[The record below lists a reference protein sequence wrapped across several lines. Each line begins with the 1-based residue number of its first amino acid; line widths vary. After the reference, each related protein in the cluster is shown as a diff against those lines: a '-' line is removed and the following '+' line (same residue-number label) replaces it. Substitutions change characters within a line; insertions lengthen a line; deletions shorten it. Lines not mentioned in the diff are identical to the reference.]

1 MEETGSAE
9 GKARCRVPREETP
22 PERPLPGAP
31 GAEERT
37 LRQCLAE
44 AEARQA
50 HVLRVLRAIRNVNQL
65 ILREGD
71 PLRLAGGAC
80 ADLTETMG
88 YLSAW
93 IALWDAESGAVT
105 AAVASGFDA
114 GFEELRGRLG
124 RGELPPCMRRGLE
137 AEGVRVVEDRAP
149 DCAGCPLEG
158 AYAGRARLAC
168 RLAFEGRVYGFLAV
182 SLPPPFARDG
192 EEGALFRE
200 VAGDLGFA
208 LHRMR
213 EAEALRAS
221 ERALAESER
230 TYRALYESMTEGM
243 ALHEVL
249 FDPEGRPVD
258 YRLLEV
264 NPAFERILGLSRADV
279 LGRGARE
286 VYGTEAAPYLDLY
299 AEVARTGVP
308 VAFETRYEPMGRTF
322 SISVFSPRR
331 GQFATVFEDV
341 SERDRAEEA
350 LRRSEAFRRALVRAI
365 PDLVWLKDPEG
376 VYLSCNPT
384 FERFFGVPEAE
395 IVGRTDYDFLD
406 RELADFFR
414 EHDRRALEADAP
426 SVNEEWLTFASD
438 GYRGLFETIKTP
450 MRDAEGRLVGVLG
463 ISRDIS
469 ERHRAEEEREKLRQ
483 QLLQAQKMESV
494 GRLAGGVA
502 HDFNNMLG
510 VIVGHAEMALELDR
524 SGPTCSHLQEIRK
537 AALRSADL
545 TRQLLAFARRQTIAP
560 RVLDLNEV
568 VTNMLR
574 ILKRLIGEDIDLV
587 WTPGEGLWPIRMDPS
602 QIDQILANL
611 CVNARDAISGVG
623 RIVIETE
630 NVLLDD
636 AYCAGHLGF
645 IPGSYVQLAVSDDGC
660 GMDGETLRHVFEPFF
675 TTKGLGQGTGL
686 GLATVYGVVR
696 QNEGFVNVYS
706 EPGQGT
712 TFRIYLPRH
721 ESEGIP
727 ASGEAEAPGA
737 ANRGGETLLLV
748 EDEPAILNMGRAML
762 ERMGYRVLAAGSPGE
777 ALRQVREWEG
787 RIDLLL
793 TDVVMPEMNGRELAG
808 RLQAAYPDLKV
819 LFMSGYTSNVVAH
832 RGVLDEGVNFL
843 QKPFSLATL
852 SAKVRAILDGTE
864 SR

>member
-1 MEETGSAE
+1 MHG
-9 GKARCRVPREETP
+9 RVPVGLYKIGRIAS
-22 PERPLPGAP
+22 GAD
-31 GAEERT
+31 
-37 LRQCLAE
+37 
-44 AEARQA
+44 ARFLTNSVA
-50 HVLRVLRAIRNVNQL
+50 DDPRIHNNEWARGLGLRAF
-65 ILREGD
+65 
-71 PLRLAGGAC
+71 AG
-80 ADLTETMG
+80 
-88 YLSAW
+88 
-93 IALWDAESGAVT
+93 
-105 AAVASGFDA
+105 
-114 GFEELRGRLG
+114 
-124 RGELPPCMRRGLE
+124 
-137 AEGVRVVEDRAP
+137 
-149 DCAGCPLEG
+149 
-158 AYAGRARLAC
+158 
-168 RLAFEGRVYGFLAV
+168 
-182 SLPPPFARDG
+182 
-192 EEGALFRE
+192 
-200 VAGDLGFA
+200 
-208 LHRMR
+208 
-213 EAEALRAS
+213 
-221 ERALAESER
+221 
-230 TYRALYESMTEGM
+230 
-243 ALHEVL
+243 
-249 FDPEGRPVD
+249 
-258 YRLLEV
+258 YRLLSSDDRPIGVLALFSEH
-264 NPAFERILGLSRADV
+264 PITDEDDALLLGVA
-279 LGRGARE
+279 
-286 VYGTEAAPYLDLY
+286 TTAAHVIEMVK
-299 AEVARTGVP
+299 AE
-308 VAFETRYEPMGRTF
+308 
-322 SISVFSPRR
+322 
-331 GQFATVFEDV
+331 D
-341 SERDRAEEA
+341 A
-350 LRRSEAFRRALVRAI
+350 LRRSEERYRHLVENSHDI
-365 PDLVWLKDPEG
+365 IYSLSPEG
-376 VYLSCNPT
+376 VFTYVSPSWTPLLGHCAAD
-384 FERFFGVPEAE
+384 V
-395 IVGRTDYDFLD
+395 VGRPFGDFVHPDDLNSCTDAIWRALGTDAGESGVEY
-406 RELADFFR
+406 RVRHADGSWR
-414 EHDRRALEADAP
+414 WHRGAGLVLRDASGNVVALQGNAADVTDRR
-426 SVNEEWLTFASD
+426 
-438 GYRGLFETIKTP
+438 
-450 MRDAEGRLVGVLG
+450 
-463 ISRDIS
+463 
-469 ERHRAEEEREKLRQ
+469 RAEEAKER
-483 QLLQAQKMESV
+483 LQAALVGAQRMESV

-524 SGPTCSHLQEIRK
+524 SGPTGSHLQEIRK

-727 ASGEAEAPGA
+727 ASREAEAPGA

-793 TDVVMPEMNGRELAG
+793 TDVIMPEMNGRDLATG
-808 RLQAAYPDLKV
+808 LVSLYPDMGC
-819 LFMSGYTSNVVAH
+819 LFMSGYTANAIAH
-832 RGVLDEGVNFL
+832 HGVLDEQVFFI
-843 QKPFSLATL
+843 QKPFSTNDLA
-852 SAKVRAILDGTE
+852 AKIREALQERSG
-864 SR
+864 